1 MISVAGSGGVRE
13 PTAAS
18 VARRDSWLRRLP
30 LLPAF
35 VYVILLTQIPFA
47 LTIYYSLFSWNL
59 LQPGSFRWSG
69 LDNYTRLVTDESL
82 RTAVFNTVVLT
93 ISVIAISVVLG
104 LAVASLLNSEVFG
117 KGLMRTLMIAP
128 FLIMPTAGAL
138 IWKDTLLNPLFGLL
152 PYVFTP
158 FGLGRVDWVNKY
170 PMVTVVAVEVWRW
183 TPFMMLIILAG
194 LQSQNPEVLEAAR
207 VDGANA
213 FQSFR
218 RITLPLV
225 RPFIELGALL
235 GSLFVVQTFDSIFM
249 LTYGGPGEA
258 VGRLP
263 AVLHQL
269 GGRQHRVDAARLD
282 PRAARRVRAGDQAGQ
297 ADTGRALLLH
307 LNAISAFRRQPGAAL
322 PAGTGPAFAGQHL
335 CSGPHLHH
343 DQPAAGGLAPA
354 LIPPRDPA
362 RVVRGCA
369 RGRGVIWN

>member
-18 VARRDSWLRRLP
+18 VARRAAWFRRLP

-59 LQPGSFRWSG
+59 LKPGSFRFSG
-69 LDNYTRLVTDESL
+69 ADNYTRLVTDESL

-249 LTYGGPGEA
+249 LTYGGPGEDTTN
-258 VGRLP
+258 LP
-263 AVLHQL
+263 FLLYIVAFQ
-269 GGRQHRVDAARLD
+269 GFNI
-282 PRAARRVRAGDQAGQ
+282 GQ
-297 ADTGRALLLH
+297 AS
-307 LNAISAFRRQPGAAL
+307 AIGVVAVIMTTIVATIGLRTMFSIFQVEPRR
-322 PAGTGPAFAGQHL
+322 
-335 CSGPHLHH
+335 
-343 DQPAAGGLAPA
+343 
-354 LIPPRDPA
+354 
-362 RVVRGCA
+362 
-369 RGRGVIWN
+369 